1 MNRFKNIL
9 VICQEDSQPELAI
22 ERARILAKANDASVT
37 LLDVV
42 DLDRRDMASLL
53 ASLPDRSSAE
63 MRQQIY
69 DYHTNRLQQ
78 LGAALEAEQIPTS
91 QIVLDGVP
99 FVETIR
105 TVLRGGYDIVVKG
118 ASTDPSQKRAAFLG
132 LDMHLMRKCP
142 CPVLI
147 LNEPMLND
155 QIRVLAAVDPN
166 SQVADEHDLNRLIM
180 DLSTSLCMADKTT
193 LNVVHAWRIEEEK
206 ALLQSNLIQANPTE
220 IKRFKQNKQAHRS
233 SELDKLLEHYAD
245 RLKPHDIHLLQ
256 GHAGEVVPKLA
267 SRLNVDLV
275 VMGTVSRTDVGGLFI
290 GSTAEMILGRLNCSV
305 LAVKPPSFKTPVSIE
320 QEGSRIAAYA

>member
-9 VICQEDSQPELAI
+9 VICQEDSQPEVAI
-22 ERARILAKANDASVT
+22 ERVRILAKANNASVT
-37 LLDVV
+37 LLDVI

-53 ASLPDRSSAE
+53 ASLPDRSSAK

-69 DYHTNRLQQ
+69 DYHTARLQK
-78 LGAALEAEQIPTS
+78 LGAMLEDADIPTS

-105 TVLRGGYDIVVKG
+105 TVLRSGHDIVVKG

-147 LNEPMLND
+147 LNEAMSKD
-155 QIRVLAAVDPN
+155 QVRVLAAVDPD
-166 SQVADEHDLNRLIM
+166 SQAAEEDDLNRLIM
-180 DLSTSLCMADKTT
+180 DLSASFCSAENAS
-193 LNVVHAWRIEEEK
+193 LNVVHAWRIEEER
-206 ALLQSNLIQANPTE
+206 ALLQSNLIQAKPSE
-220 IKRFKQNKQAHRS
+220 ITRFKKNKQAHRS
-233 SELDKLLEHYAD
+233 SELAKLLEHYVD
-245 RLKPHDIHLLQ
+245 SLKSHDIHLLQ

-267 SRLNVDLV
+267 ARLKVDLV

-290 GSTAEMILGRLNCSV
+290 GNTAETILGRLKCSV
-305 LAVKPPSFKTPVSIE
+305 LAVKPPNFKTPVSLASAKTPE
-320 QEGSRIAAYA
+320 PELV